1 MDEDL
6 DLAYDQLD
14 ATDQHNS
21 IFEVNSHEYRPD
33 EVIRW
38 LEDMGFTLEKH
49 YGIRCLYN
57 YWGTN
62 ELKEDSAVYAK
73 LKKLEMEFTDREPY
87 KQTARQFQLITRKS

>member
-1 MDEDL
+1 
-6 DLAYDQLD
+6 
-14 ATDQHNS
+14 
-21 IFEVNSHEYRPD
+21 
-33 EVIRW
+33 
-38 LEDMGFTLEKH
+38 MGLGLEKH

-87 KQTARQFQLITRKS
+87 KQTARQFQLIARKP